1 MVCEQLDDVFAHE
14 NQQRPEVRSQI
25 KGPRG
30 KKGPPGIKGE
40 KGNVGTPGR
49 QGLSGTPG
57 AKGSKGTI
65 GVPGVA
71 NETVLQIPPGKKDR
85 LELKGNV
92 GTTGRQGLKGPPGAK
107 GLKGAIAAPG
117 VADETVLQRI
127 HQVFPTYIYQNK
139 NGISEHYCNG
149 FTFFPLD
156 IADVDATEKS
166 TENRINNL
174 EGKCMTRRDL
184 ENCDEVYD
192 GKCYVLITNDNR
204 LNIDQAKGGNTANIY
219 SKDHFYKM
227 VALIRSRIVIRHYY
241 HHIWTGMTLNTSTRR
256 IYLSNGRT
264 AAYTHWFPNRL
275 YNPARPYVGINVESD
290 PNSVN
295 QGMFDDFSTGRLLG
309 VLCEM

>member
-57 AKGSKGTI
+57 AKGSK
-65 GVPGVA
+65 
-71 NETVLQIPPGKKDR
+71 
-85 LELKGNV
+85 
-92 GTTGRQGLKGPPGAK
+92 GRQGLKGPPGAK

-256 IYLSNGRT
+256 IYLFNGRT
-264 AAYTHWFPNRL
+264 AAYTHWFPNRP